1 MDAKIAELVQEWD
14 SLSQE
19 EKTTT
24 AIILEMEERVAEMI
38 NEQRQRHLTPIG
50 AGCDCPRGE

>member
-14 SLSQE
+14 CLSQE
-19 EKTTT
+19 EKATT

-38 NEQRQRHLTPIG
+38 NEQRQRRLTPIG
-50 AGCDCPRGE
+50 AGCELCRGE